1 MQADALPA
9 LMSPGE
15 TGLGLEQ
22 GLQQD
27 SSAWHNDL

>member
-1 MQADALPA
+1 MLADALPA
-9 LMSPGE
+9 LMSPGD

-27 SSAWHNDL
+27 SGA